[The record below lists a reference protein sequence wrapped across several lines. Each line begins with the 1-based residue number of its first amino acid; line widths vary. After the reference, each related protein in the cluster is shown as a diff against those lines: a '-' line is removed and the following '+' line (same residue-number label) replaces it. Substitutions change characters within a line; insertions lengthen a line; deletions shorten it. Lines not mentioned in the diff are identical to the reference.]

1 MIFRNRRI
9 LITCLMLGGFFLA
22 RPQTVQATPEETQT
36 AIKTAQDHLSELN
49 NNISNLTLKTTQL
62 NEQMTAKQADIKEKQ
77 DELSKTSADYQK
89 QVAIIEGNLRQL
101 QTRDSSFNLDMV
113 DSLLSSQSLSDLFQK
128 GSIINRLLDA
138 KADNAAETA
147 SLAEKKAEQK
157 TELEAQQAKLV
168 SLSQENDAAIKDL
181 DQQKQQANDQL
192 TQLQTKFKKELEA
205 QAAAQKAA
213 SDAGAAL
220 ITGNKDLMNNK
231 IIQEAVK
238 YLGVPYVW
246 GGTTPEG
253 FDCSGL
259 VQYVY
264 AKNGIKLPRV
274 SQDQSKLGK
283 DVPLNELQ
291 PNDLLFW
298 GGVGTA
304 HHVAIYIGDGYFIQ
318 APQPGDKVRITKI
331 SDYKPDFARRLS

>member
-77 DELSKTSADYQK
+77 DEFSKTSADYQK

-101 QTRDSSFNLDMV
+101 QTRDSSFNLDMI

-238 YLGVPYVW
+238 YLGDPMFGVAPH
-246 GGTTPEG
+246 P
-253 FDCSGL
+253 
-259 VQYVY
+259 
-264 AKNGIKLPRV
+264 
-274 SQDQSKLGK
+274 K
-283 DVPLNELQ
+283 DLTVL
-291 PNDLLFW
+291 
-298 GGVGTA
+298 A
-304 HHVAIYIGDGYFIQ
+304 
-318 APQPGDKVRITKI
+318 
-331 SDYKPDFARRLS
+331 

>member
-1 MIFRNRRI
+1 MNHRI
-9 LITCLMLGGFFLA
+9 HQILLICLMVMGFFLV
-22 RPQTVQATPEETQT
+22 RPQVVQATPEQTQT

-49 NNISNLTLKTTQL
+49 NNISNLTLKTKQL
-62 NEQMTAKQADIKEKQ
+62 NQQMTTKQADIKKKQ
-77 DELSKTSADYQK
+77 TEFRQTSADYQQ
-89 QVAIIEGNLRQL
+89 QVAIIEGNLRKL
-101 QTRDSSFNLDMV
+101 QTSDSSLKQNMV
-113 DSLLSSQSLSDLFQK
+113 DSLLSSQSLSELFQK
-128 GSIINRLLDA
+128 GSIMNRLLDA

-147 SLAEKKAEQK
+147 SLAKQKAAQK
-157 TELEAQQAKLV
+157 AELEAQQAKLV
-168 SLSQENDAAIKDL
+168 TLSQANTQAIKDL
-181 DQQKQQANDQL
+181 NQQKQQANGEL
-192 TQLQTKFKKELEA
+192 TQLQTKFKKELAA

-213 SDAGAAL
+213 SDAGATL
-220 ITGNKDLMNNK
+220 ITSNKDLMNNK
-231 IIQEAVK
+231 IVQEAVK
-238 YLGVPYVW
+238 YIGVPYVW
-246 GGTTPEG
+246 GGTTPKG

-298 GGVGTA
+298 GRVGTA

-318 APQPGDKVRITKI
+318 APQPGDKVRMTKMT
-331 SDYKPDFARRLS
+331 DYKPDFARRLS

>member
-1 MIFRNRRI
+1 MHFKNRW
-9 LITCLMLGGFFLA
+9 LLLACLMLGSFFLV

-62 NEQMTAKQADIKEKQ
+62 NAQITAKQADIKEKQ
-77 DELSKTSADYQK
+77 AELSQTSADYQK

-101 QTRDSSFNLDMV
+101 QTRDSSFTLDMI

-157 TELEAQQAKLV
+157 TALEAQQAKLV

-181 DQQKQQANDQL
+181 NQQKQQANDQL

-205 QAAAQKAA
+205 QAAAQKVA
-213 SDAGAAL
+213 SEAGAAL

-231 IIQEAVK
+231 IVQEAIK

-246 GGTTPEG
+246 GGTTPKG

-331 SDYKPDFARRLS
+331 ADYKPDFARRLS